1 MLHIKDIKNLNE
13 IKELFTQGEK
23 GTDILSDFYCDFFTI
38 DIVKKIASIKKRGYP
53 GIEIFLPL
61 LILPFLALVSIKA
74 LFASGLSKMS
84 EAEKDVY
91 YRFKNRSDI
100 DWRKIHY
107 FFSKRFKK
115 LVLLKGEPT
124 AQKQAPSCFIVDD
137 TTTEKTGKRIEFIGK
152 VFDHVNQDWILGFK
166 LLVLGYWDSKSFL
179 PLDYSLHNEKGK
191 NKKRLFGLS
200 AKELKQRFSK
210 KRDMASLGKKRENEL
225 RESKISNA
233 IAMIKRAVKNGF
245 IAEYVLTD
253 KWFMSEN
260 FIKEIRKIKK
270 GLMHVLGMCKMDK
283 RKYSYN
289 GKTYSAK
296 QLLALL
302 KFQKKRCRKINAWYI
317 EIYVKYKGIPLKLF
331 YSRYS
336 KRGQWQLLITTD
348 MSLNYIRAIEIYNI
362 RWSIEVFFKEAKQLL
377 NFGKCA
383 SNDFDAQIADATI
396 SMIQYIILVF
406 YKRFQSYETTG
417 ELFRAS
423 ERGLIELTLM
433 KRLWVL
439 FVELQLKIIEIFE
452 IDINSIYSK
461 ILNNVEYEAVL
472 MKILETIKADRSNN
486 ELDIAA

>member
-1 MLHIKDIKNLNE
+1 MLQVKDIKNLNE
-13 IKELFTQGEK
+13 IKELFTRGEK
-23 GTDILSDFYCDFFTI
+23 VTNILSDFYHDFFTI
-38 DIVKKIASIKKRGYP
+38 GIVNKIDSIKKRGYS
-53 GIEIFLPL
+53 GIETFLPL
-61 LILPFLALVSIKA
+61 LILTFLALASIKA
-74 LFASGLSKMS
+74 LFTSGLSKMS

-115 LVLLKGEPT
+115 LVLLKGEQT
-124 AQKQAPSCFIVDD
+124 DQKQAPSCFIIDD
-137 TTTEKTGKRIEFIGK
+137 TATEKTGKRIEFIGK
-152 VFDHVNQDWILGFK
+152 VFDHVKQNWILGFK
-166 LLVLGYWDSKSFL
+166 ELVLGYWDGKSFL
-179 PLDYSLHNEKGK
+179 PLDHSLHNEKGG
-191 NKKRLFGLS
+191 NKKRPFGLS
-200 AKELKQRFSK
+200 VKELKRRFSK
-210 KRDMASLGKKRENEL
+210 KRDTSSPGKKRENEL

-233 IAMIKRAVKNGF
+233 IVMIKRAVKNGF
-245 IAEYVLTD
+245 LADYVLID
-253 KWFMSEN
+253 KWFMSEY

-296 QLLALL
+296 QLLAML
-302 KFQKKRCRKINAWYI
+302 KPKKKRCRKINAWYI
-317 EIYVKYKGIPLKLF
+317 ELYVEYKGIPLKLF

-336 KRGQWQLLITTD
+336 KRGKWQLLITTD

-362 RWSIEVFFKEAKQLL
+362 RWSIEVFFKEAKQYL

-396 SMIQYIILVF
+396 SMIQYIILAF

-423 ERGLIELTLM
+423 ERELIELTLI
-433 KRLWVL
+433 KRLWNL
-439 FVELQLKIIEIFE
+439 FVELQLKIVEIFE
-452 IDINSIYSK
+452 IDINSLYSK
-461 ILNNVEYEAVL
+461 ILNNPEYEAVAL
-472 MKILETIKADRSNN
+472 RVVETIKAVQNDN